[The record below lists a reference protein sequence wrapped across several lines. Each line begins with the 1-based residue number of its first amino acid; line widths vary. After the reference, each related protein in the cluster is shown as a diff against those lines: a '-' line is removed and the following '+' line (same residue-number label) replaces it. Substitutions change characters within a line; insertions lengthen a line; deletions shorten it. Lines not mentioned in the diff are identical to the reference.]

1 MIFMATRTELNTKLK
16 QILGNNNVYYQP
28 PESVKLKYDCI
39 IYKNSAPFTRRADN
53 KLYMLQHKYQLT
65 YITSNPTSTIPD
77 VLLNEFAM
85 IDRVND
91 FASDGLYHYV
101 YELYF

>member
-1 MIFMATRTELNTKLK
+1 MSRPRSELNTKFK
-16 QILGNNNVYYQP
+16 SILGNNNVYFQP

-39 IYKNSAPFTRRADN
+39 IYKDVTPFLRRAN
-53 KLYMLQHKYQLT
+53 NFVYILQHKYQIT
-65 YITSNPTSTIPD
+65 YVTSNPTSPIVD
-77 VLLNEFAM
+77 QMLHEFQM

-91 FASDGLYHYV
+91 FVSDGLYHYV

>member
-1 MIFMATRTELNTKLK
+1 MSKPRSELTAKFK
-16 QILGNNNVYYQP
+16 EILGNNNVYFQP

-39 IYKNSAPFTRRADN
+39 IYKDVTPFLRRAN
-53 KLYMLQHKYQLT
+53 NFVYILQHKYQIT
-65 YITSNPTSTIPD
+65 YVTSNPTSPIVD
-77 VLLNEFAM
+77 QMLHEFQL

-91 FASDGLYHYV
+91 FVSDGLYHYV

>member
-1 MIFMATRTELNTKLK
+1 MSKPRSELNAKFK
-16 QILGNNNVYYQP
+16 SILGNNNVYFQP

-39 IYKNSAPFTRRADN
+39 IYKDVTPFLRRAN
-53 KLYMLQHKYQLT
+53 NFVYILQHKYQIT
-65 YITSNPTSTIPD
+65 YVTSNKSSPIVD
-77 VLLNEFAM
+77 QMLHEFQL

-91 FASDGLYHYV
+91 FVSDGLYHYI

>member
-1 MIFMATRTELNTKLK
+1 MGTRTELKTKFK
-16 QILGNNNVYYQP
+16 QILGNDNVYFQP

-39 IYKNSAPFTRRADN
+39 IYKTKAPYTQRANN
-53 KLYMLQHKYQLT
+53 KLYILQHLYQVT
-65 YITSNPTSTIPD
+65 YITSNPVSTIPD
-77 VLLNEFAM
+77 QMLYEFPM

-91 FASDGLYHYV
+91 FVNDGLYHYV

>member
-1 MIFMATRTELNTKLK
+1 MSRPRSELTAKFK
-16 QILGNNNVYYQP
+16 EILGNSNVYFQP

-39 IYKNSAPFTRRADN
+39 IYKDVTPYTRSAN
-53 KLYMLQHKYQLT
+53 NYKYILQHKYQIT
-65 YITSNPTSTIPD
+65 YITSNPVSLIVD
-77 VLLNEFAM
+77 KMLREFQM

-91 FASDGLYHYV
+91 FVSDGLYHYV

>member
-1 MIFMATRTELNTKLK
+1 MSKPRSELNAKFK
-16 QILGNNNVYYQP
+16 EILGNNNVYFQP

-39 IYKNSAPFTRRADN
+39 IYKDVSPYTRAAN
-53 KLYMLQHKYQLT
+53 NYKYILQHKYQIT
-65 YITSNPTSTIPD
+65 YITSNPVSPIVD
-77 VLLNEFAM
+77 KMLHEFQM

-91 FASDGLYHYV
+91 FVSDGLYHYV

>member
-1 MIFMATRTELNTKLK
+1 MSKPRSELNAKFK
-16 QILGNNNVYYQP
+16 EILGNNNVYFQP

-39 IYKNSAPFTRRADN
+39 IYKDITPFLRRAN
-53 KLYMLQHKYQLT
+53 NFVYILQHKYQIH
-65 YITSNPTSTIPD
+65 YVTSNPTSPIVD
-77 VLLNEFAM
+77 QMLHKFQL

-91 FASDGLYHYV
+91 FVSDGLYHYI